1 MKKQLENVYVPMSRE
16 QIVKL
21 TTEVKEVLA
30 TEDIANQKRTFS
42 AADLWNIHR
51 HKKTNPGRR
60 ILV

>member
-16 QIVKL
+16 QIAKL

-30 TEDIANQKRTFS
+30 TESIANQKRTFS

-51 HKKTNPGRR
+51 HKRATSGRR
-60 ILV
+60 FLV